1 MNRPGAAATSYRL
14 IADDLRARI
23 LSQELVPGHRLIE
36 AELSIAYGVSRG
48 TIREALRVL
57 TSERLVETV
66 RGRTGGSYVAR
77 VVPESVSAY
86 LRDAV
91 EMLLS
96 NEAVR
101 LQDLIEVRQLI
112 EPYAAH
118 LAASRHHPG
127 PLTVLRSHVAPASDP
142 TRDEHNWLWHETV
155 LRLSGNVLLPTIVSP
170 VYQLLSARFDRSLGA
185 GRTWQQ
191 IEDEHRYITE
201 LIEVGDAEAAAVAM
215 REHLELVH
223 LTYLDLAAAQG
234 YEGAGEGTDA
244 AKRAA
249 KSQRVVK

>member
-1 MNRPGAAATSYRL
+1 MTRSEPAPTTYRK

-23 LSQELVPGHRLIE
+23 LSQDLQPGHRLIE
-36 AELSIAYGVSRG
+36 AELSVAYGVSRG
-48 TIREALRVL
+48 TVREALRVL

-96 NEAVR
+96 NQAVR

-112 EPYAAH
+112 EPFAAH
-118 LAASRHHPG
+118 LAAARHLPG
-127 PLTVLRSHVAPASDP
+127 PLAVLRAHVAPASGP
-142 TRDEHNWLWHETV
+142 TRDQSNWKWHETV
-155 LRLSGNVLLPTIVSP
+155 LMLSGNPLLPTIASP

-185 GRTWQQ
+185 GKTWQQ
-191 IEDEHRYITE
+191 IEDEHRHITE
-201 LIEVGDAEAAAVAM
+201 LIEAGQAEAAAIAM
-215 REHLELVH
+215 REHLEVVH

-234 YEGAGEGTDA
+234 YSSPGAGVDDA
-244 AKRAA
+244 NRSAISPRVAK
-249 KSQRVVK
+249 